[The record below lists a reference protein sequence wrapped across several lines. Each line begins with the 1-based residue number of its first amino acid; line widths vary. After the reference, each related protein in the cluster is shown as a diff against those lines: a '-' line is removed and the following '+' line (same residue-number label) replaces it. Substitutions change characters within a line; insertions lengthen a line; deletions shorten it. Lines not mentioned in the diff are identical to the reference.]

1 MIEIDTQSW
10 RRAETRGGE
19 EVKVL
24 GDMNTSRLQ
33 SRRAA
38 TTNHRNIA
46 SKGPAGGSMYQTFV
60 KTIATRYLRFNYRE
74 SYTLNFY
81 LLKVTIIAFTRYTN
95 ALVHRM
101 VPAMFEVG
109 RGDLRI
115 KTEITCINK
124 EISQLE
130 SRDNKFQYIN
140 N

>member
-1 MIEIDTQSW
+1 
-10 RRAETRGGE
+10 
-19 EVKVL
+19 
-24 GDMNTSRLQ
+24 
-33 SRRAA
+33 
-38 TTNHRNIA
+38 
-46 SKGPAGGSMYQTFV
+46 
-60 KTIATRYLRFNYRE
+60 
-74 SYTLNFY
+74 
-81 LLKVTIIAFTRYTN
+81 
-95 ALVHRM
+95 M